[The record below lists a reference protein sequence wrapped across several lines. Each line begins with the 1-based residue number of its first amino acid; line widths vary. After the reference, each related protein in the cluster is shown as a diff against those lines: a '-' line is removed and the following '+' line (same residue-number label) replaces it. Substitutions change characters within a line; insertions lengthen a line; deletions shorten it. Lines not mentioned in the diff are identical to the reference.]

1 VLRRRYHA
9 LAQAAREAE
18 GRQEADEARRP
29 RGDPAG
35 SLPRRVESGIGVAQ
49 PFRAAKDGPIQEIIA
64 KLIERHA
71 LPIDASEVAIE
82 PGRSST
88 AIDASYEQ
96 QIEVLPKYFS
106 PWKFD
111 VKVDVMHVRPTSVE
125 QIPR

>member
-1 VLRRRYHA
+1 MRLIKTLIKVAIFLAIAHA
-9 LAQAAREAE
+9 AYRAVPAYWHYVQFRDEVTEVARF
-18 GRQEADEARRP
+18 
-29 RGDPAG
+29 
-35 SLPRRVESGIGVAQ
+35 SGGKTENDI
-49 PFRAAKDGPIQEIIA
+49 RERIA

-71 LPIDASEVAIE
+71 LPLDASGVAIE

-96 QIEVLPKYFS
+96 QIEVLPKYFY